1 MVTEMNDKFIKYAII
16 VPDGMADEACEA
28 LGGKTVMEAAS
39 KPCMDHLA
47 KNGVLGTVSNVPE
60 GMVPESDTANMA
72 ILSFNPRIYS
82 KGRSP
87 LEALSMGLHMSDEDT
102 AIRCNLVAISE
113 DECDYDDK
121 TMLDHSGGDITTEE
135 ADVLLKAIN
144 EELSY
149 DGLHFYTGID
159 YRHCLLIRNG
169 YDKYN
174 FARPHDILGEKIT
187 KYLPCG
193 EHGEFFYKL
202 MRRSYDILNNHP
214 LNVKRAAEGKLKA
227 NSIWLW
233 SPGKKPQMPDFCE
246 KWGIRSATV
255 IAAVDLIKGIGKC
268 AGMETPGVPGAT
280 GTPYTDFESK
290 GRAAVKAFED
300 GAQLVY
306 VHVEAPD
313 ESGHKGDAILKVNTV
328 EMIDKHI
335 VSKVYDYLKSGD
347 SPFKIMILP
356 DHPTPCSIRTHTSS
370 PVPYLIYS
378 SEEEIKSGVE
388 AFNEATATAQNNY
401 TKNGYELLSELIK
414 NS

>member
-1 MVTEMNDKFIKYAII
+1 MNDKFIKYAII

-39 KPCMDHLA
+39 KPCMDYLA
-47 KNGVLGTVSNVPE
+47 KNGVVGTVSNVPE

-280 GTPYTDFESK
+280 GTPYTDFDSK

-335 VSKVYDYLKSGD
+335 VSKVYDYLKGGD

-378 SEEEIKSGVE
+378 SEEKIKSGVE

>member
-1 MVTEMNDKFIKYAII
+1 MNDKLIRYAII

-28 LGGKTVMEAAS
+28 LLGKTVMEAAK
-39 KPCMDHLA
+39 KPCMDLLA
-47 KNGVLGTVSNVPE
+47 KNGVVGTVSNVPE

-87 LEALSMGLHMSDEDT
+87 LEALSMGLEMSEEDT

-113 DECDYDDK
+113 DGSDYNDK

-135 ADVLLKAIN
+135 ADILLEAIN
-144 EELSY
+144 KELSY

-174 FARPHDILGEKIT
+174 FVRPHDILGEKIT
-187 KYLPCG
+187 EHLPCG
-193 EHGEFFYKL
+193 EYGDFFYDL

-214 LNVKRAAEGKLKA
+214 LNVKRASEGKLKA

-233 SPGKKPQMPDFCE
+233 SPGKKPQMPNFCE
-246 KWGIRSATV
+246 KWNIDSATV

-268 AGMETPGVPGAT
+268 AGMDTPVVPGAT

-290 GRAAVKAFED
+290 GNAAVRAFED

-306 VHVEAPD
+306 IHIEAPD
-313 ESGHKGDAILKVNTV
+313 ESGHKGDAPLKVNTV

-335 VSKVYDYLKSGD
+335 VSRVYDYLRSGD

-356 DHPTPCSIRTHTSS
+356 DHPTPCRIRTHTSS

-378 SEEEIKSGVE
+378 SDGEKKSGIDC
-388 AFNEATATAQNNY
+388 FTEATAASQCNY
-401 TKNGYELLSELIK
+401 KENGYELLSDFIK
-414 NS
+414 VV

>member
-1 MVTEMNDKFIKYAII
+1 MKDKLTRYAII
-16 VPDGMADEACEA
+16 VPDGMADESCSA
-28 LGGKTVMEAAS
+28 LGGKTVMEYAQ
-39 KPCMDHLA
+39 KPCMDMLA
-47 KNGVLGTVSNVPE
+47 RNGVVGTVSNVPE

-87 LEALSMGLHMSDEDT
+87 LEALSMGLTMTEDDT

-113 DECDYDDK
+113 DASEYNEK

-187 KYLPCG
+187 EYLPCG

-202 MRRSYDILNNHP
+202 MRKSYDILNNHP

-233 SPGKKPQMPDFCE
+233 SPGKKPQMPDFCD
-246 KWGIRSATV
+246 KWNISSATV

-268 AGMETPGVPGAT
+268 AGMNTPAVPGAT

-290 GRAAVKAFED
+290 GNAAVKAFDE

-306 VHVEAPD
+306 VHIEAPD
-313 ESGHKGDAILKVNTV
+313 ESGHKGDAVLKASTV

-335 VSKVYDYLKSGD
+335 ISKIYSYLKNGEE
-347 SPFKIMILP
+347 PFKIMVLP
-356 DHPTPCSIRTHTSS
+356 DHPTPCAIRTHSSS

-378 SEEEIKSGVE
+378 SDEKVKSGIDT
-388 AFNEATATAQNNY
+388 FNESTAFAQNNY
-401 TKNGYELLSELIK
+401 TENGFELLSEFIDLA
-414 NS
+414 

>member
-1 MVTEMNDKFIKYAII
+1 MKDKLTKYAII
-16 VPDGMADEACEA
+16 VPDGMADEPCEV
-28 LGGKTVMEAAS
+28 LGNKTVMEYAT
-39 KPCMDHLA
+39 KNCMDYLA
-47 KNGVLGTVSNVPE
+47 KNGVVGTVSNVPE

-87 LEALSMGLHMSDEDT
+87 LEALSMGLSMSEADT

-113 DECDYDDK
+113 EEAEYNNK

-144 EELSY
+144 DELSY

-187 KYLPCG
+187 EYLPCG
-193 EHGEFFYKL
+193 EHGEFFYRL
-202 MRRSYDILNNHP
+202 MRKSYDILNNHP

-246 KWGIRSATV
+246 KWNIHSATV

-268 AGMETPGVPGAT
+268 AGMDTPRVQGAT

-290 GRAAVKAFED
+290 GNAAIQAFEN

-306 VHVEAPD
+306 VHIEAPD
-313 ESGHKGDAILKVNTV
+313 ESGHKGDALLKAHTV

-335 VSKVYDYLKSGD
+335 ISKVYDYLKSGD
-347 SPFKIMILP
+347 SPFRIMVLP
-356 DHPTPCSIRTHTSS
+356 DHPTPCAIRTHSSS

-378 SEEEIKSGVE
+378 SEEEVKSGISTFTE
-388 AFNEATATAQNNY
+388 YTAVAQNNY
-401 TKNGYELLSELIK
+401 KANGFELMSDFIK
-414 NS
+414 VN